1 MLSLQCQASPGRGSE
16 FSPTLDC
23 FFMFAPLLS
32 DATYTYRSA
41 PAPLCKMAFP
51 PRQHRSC
58 QMKVVHTFAIALLVS
73 GCVSSARPQP
83 PTVDFGP
90 ETLSLINSYR
100 ASRGLPALA
109 SRASLKAL
117 ARQHSQ
123 YQATRGTIGH
133 DGYERRLAQAKA
145 AGFSG
150 ICVENVGYDY
160 QSAEQL
166 FSGWRR
172 SARHNRNL
180 LRPDMRYAGVS
191 VVGAYATF
199 FACR

>member
-1 MLSLQCQASPGRGSE
+1 MKALQQI
-16 FSPTLDC
+16 
-23 FFMFAPLLS
+23 
-32 DATYTYRSA
+32 
-41 PAPLCKMAFP
+41 
-51 PRQHRSC
+51 
-58 QMKVVHTFAIALLVS
+58 AIALLVS
-73 GCVSSARPQP
+73 GCAASARPAP
-83 PTVDFGP
+83 PRVDFGP

-109 SRASLKAL
+109 SHAGLKAL

-123 YQATRGTIGH
+123 YQAARRNIGH
-133 DGYERRLAQAKA
+133 DGYDRRLAQARA
-145 AGFSG
+145 AGLSG
-150 ICVENVGYDY
+150 LCVENVGFNY
-160 QSAEQL
+160 QNAQQL